1 MDFGIVSQA
10 ISSSFYV
17 SGTVVGSKGK
27 KKVPN
32 WNSQY
37 EKYLKWVNKSTK
49 QETKKMDKINNSVY
63 IYIDR

>member
-27 KKVPN
+27 KKSPVLLQKLYSSKAN
-32 WNSQY
+32 
-37 EKYLKWVNKSTK
+37 
-49 QETKKMDKINNSVY
+49 KKMA
-63 IYIDR
+63 